1 MQQDININLTNVFQR
16 NWAAMHAK
24 DENGKRLYKYII
36 NEGSSRS
43 SKTFSLID
51 CFDLYARGNSFKRLT
66 VWRDTKTD
74 TKKTVLVDM
83 IKRLKSTGRWELMSS
98 FNKTES
104 ILTYSNDSTFEIHGT
119 DDEETVHGLTQDA
132 AWLNEPYKISKD
144 TFDQIDQRTSDFI
157 FIDWNPK
164 KAHWIENI
172 KKDNRAIV
180 IHSTFADNP
189 FCPPEQRDKI
199 LSYQPVS
206 MCKAVTSE
214 LMTLQDAIKF
224 NCLKALEDQPNNKI
238 FKELL
243 RCQENEFKLSADA
256 YKWSVY
262 GLGIKA
268 EKPNRIFSFTEISD
282 QEYNSLNARTYTGVD
297 WGAVD
302 PWGVVDVKYY
312 DGAIYLHER
321 NYQSENEIRSKLT
334 NTERMQ
340 IEGADEG
347 IVKWLFSKMDIPKN
361 RYLICDNN
369 REAKILALREAGWDY
384 AIAAPKGK
392 GSILDGIDR
401 VNDLKVYYT
410 SSSTNLKYEQENY
423 SRKVDKYGSIMEE
436 PEDMDNHILDCV
448 RYVVTFLHDEG
459 VIKKL

>member
-1 MQQDININLTNVFQR
+1 MQDININLTNVFKR
-16 NWAAMHAK
+16 NWDAMHAK

-51 CFDLYARGNSFKRLT
+51 CFDLYARQNNFKRLT
-66 VWRDTKTD
+66 VWRDTKID

-83 IKRLKSTGRWELMSS
+83 IKRLKSTGRWELMTS

-104 ILTYSNDSTFEIHGT
+104 ILTYANDSTFEIHGT

-164 KAHWIENI
+164 KSHWIENI
-172 KKDNRAIV
+172 KKDKRAIV

-214 LMTLQDAIKF
+214 LMPLQEALKF
-224 NCLKALEDQPNNKI
+224 NCLKALEEQPDNKI

-243 RCQENEFKLSADA
+243 RCQENEFKMSADA

-262 GLGIKA
+262 GLGLKA
-268 EKPNRIFSFTEISD
+268 EKPNRIFNFTEIPD
-282 QEYNSLNARTYTGVD
+282 EEYHKLDARIYTGVD
-297 WGAVD
+297 WGTVD
-302 PWGVVDVKYY
+302 PWGIIDVKYY
-312 DGAIYLHER
+312 DGCLYLNER

-347 IVKWLFSKMDIPKN
+347 IVKWLFNKMDIPKN

-392 GSILDGIDR
+392 GSILDGIDMI
-401 VNDLKVYYT
+401 NDLKVYYT
-410 SSSTNLKYEQENY
+410 ASSTNLKYEQENY
-423 SRKVDKYGSIMEE
+423 SRKVDKYGAIQEE
-436 PEDMDNHILDCV
+436 PEDTDNHLTDPL
-448 RYVVTFLHDEG
+448 RYVVAFLFEEG
-459 VIKKL
+459 IIKKV